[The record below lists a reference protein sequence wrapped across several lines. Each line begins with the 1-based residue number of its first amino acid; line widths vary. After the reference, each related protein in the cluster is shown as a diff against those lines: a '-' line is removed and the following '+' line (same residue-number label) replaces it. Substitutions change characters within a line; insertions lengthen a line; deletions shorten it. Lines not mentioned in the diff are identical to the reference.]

1 MKSEKT
7 MVDKKPK
14 VIGSK
19 KPKIKESK
27 SELFLRLA
35 KVRVQKVLKALR
47 ILGNCSN
54 RNNYEY
60 TQEQIDSMYEV
71 LAKTLQTTIDKF
83 TPSKKEQETFEF

>member
-1 MKSEKT
+1 

-14 VIGSK
+14 VA
-19 KPKIKESK
+19 KPKVKESK

-35 KVRVQKVLKALR
+35 KVRTEKVLKAMR

-60 TQEQIDSMYEV
+60 SSEQIESMG
-71 LAKTLQTTIDKF
+71 LALTNALNETIAKF
-83 TPSKKEQETFEF
+83 IPSKKEQESFEF